1 MASESP
7 YDVLVIG
14 GGPAGLSAA
23 LGPERQSHSTLLFDS
38 GSYRND
44 RTEYMHM
51 LPTWDHKPPRE
62 FRKAA
67 RKDYDRYG
75 TVTIEDTR
83 VENVKKTDKGLFE
96 VTTSNNNVYSGHK
109 LVLATGVEDIQLDI
123 PGYDECW
130 VAGM

>member
-1 MASESP
+1 MVSESP
-7 YDVLVIG
+7 YDIIVIG

-44 RTEYMHM
+44 GTDCMHM
-51 LPTWDHKPPRE
+51 LPTWDHKPPQE

-75 TVTIEDTR
+75 TVNIVDVKIEKAK
-83 VENVKKTDKGLFE
+83 ETDNGLFE
-96 VTTSNNNVYSGHK
+96 VTTSNGKVYSGHK
-109 LVLATGVEDIQLDI
+109 LVLATGVEDIQPDI